1 MSQPLPIKSPQPPKP
16 RRGQLFFDWAQP
28 FAEWAKQYRAVPG
41 IGLRGRMT
49 GDGMAFDVAPGADTA
64 HPFKLSAEFDDP
76 ASPTV
81 CLVSIAYGT
90 LQGTVASGST
100 YSGVPLF
107 EGSGGTRLDATTPP
121 VYDVGVTARTNY
133 FYFEVTT
140 DEYGL
145 IDEVAIVHKV
155 AADLPLVETPYVQPD
170 VPDDGDLG
178 TAGVYYWLIGTVT
191 VSEVGLVWSIA
202 YNQGVL
208 TSMGFYTCGSGGRF
222 YRA

>member
-1 MSQPLPIKSPQPPKP
+1 MT
-16 RRGQLFFDWAQP
+16 QP
-28 FAEWAKQYRAVPG
+28 FKGLAEGRQISAQEYNRIGRAVMG
-41 IGLRGRMT
+41 AYGTGAARVSMVNGRMQVHVDRAST
-49 GDGMAFDVAPGADTA
+49 S
-64 HPFKLSAEFDDP
+64 HPFKLTAEFDNDT
-76 ASPTV
+76 SPTN
-81 CLVSIAYGT
+81 CFVSIAYGT
-90 LQGTVASGST
+90 LQGTVASGSS
-100 YSGVPLF
+100 YPGVPLF
-107 EGSGGTRLDATTPP
+107 EGSGGSRLDADPAP
-121 VYDVGVTARTNY
+121 VFDVGVTARTNY

-155 AADLPLVETPYVQPD
+155 AADLPLTETPYVQPD
-170 VPDDGDLG
+170 VPDDGDPG

-202 YNQGVL
+202 YNQGVQ